1 MKKIKD
7 PVLFQRIKA
16 FLTEYLPAIKKR
28 SPNTVESYKAALN
41 GYLAYI
47 CAVGKKEL
55 QDVTLRDF
63 NAENVQ
69 GFMCW
74 LKTEHNNTAPT
85 VNQRYSH
92 IKQFCK
98 YLMNHSLLDFT
109 DFAAIQ
115 EITREQDCRKE
126 EFVFLSVNEM
136 KIVLAQPD
144 VRKKTGLRDKFYI
157 ALLYDS
163 GCRNQEILDLR
174 LKDFIV
180 NSKGEAEIHIIGKG
194 QKYRVTPISKEVV
207 TLFQKYCSLYHP
219 HMDPKDFLFYTVRRD
234 VVKPMSA
241 DNIARFLNVY
251 ETAARKEIPDL
262 VHLHPHLFRH
272 TRAMHL
278 YSAGVPLPLI
288 SEWLGHSR
296 METTQI
302 YARVTTDMKRKAAE
316 KVTSGEDMIFKD
328 EPFRY
333 ANDEEMIKRLYGL
346 V

>member
-7 PVLFQRIKA
+7 PMLFRQIKT
-16 FLTEYLPAIKKR
+16 FLTEYLPVIRKR
-28 SPNTVESYKAALN
+28 RPNTVESYRAALN

-47 CAVGKKEL
+47 CAVRRKEL
-55 QDVTLRDF
+55 PQVTLQDF

-69 GFMCW
+69 GFMGW

-92 IKQFCK
+92 VKQFCK
-98 YLMNHSLLDFT
+98 YLMNHSLMDFT
-109 DFAAIQ
+109 DYAEIQ
-115 EITREQDCRKE
+115 EIAREQDCRKE
-126 EFVFLSVNEM
+126 EFIFLSVDEM

-144 VRKKTGLRDKFYI
+144 TRKKTGVRDKFYM

-180 NSKGEAEIHIIGKG
+180 NSKGEAEIHVIGKG
-194 QKYRVTPISKEVV
+194 QNYRVTPISKEVAE
-207 TLFQKYCSLYHP
+207 LFRKYCRFYHQQ
-219 HMDPKDFLFYTVRRD
+219 MNLEDFLFYTVRRD

-241 DNIARFLNVY
+241 DNTARFLNVY
-251 ETAARKEIPDL
+251 EAAARKEIPGL
-262 VHLHPHLFRH
+262 VHLHPHLFRR

-288 SEWLGHSR
+288 SEWLGHSQL
-296 METTQI
+296 ETTQV
-302 YARVTTDMKRKAAE
+302 YARATTDMKRKAAE
-316 KVTSGEDMIFKD
+316 KVASEEDMIFKD

-333 ANDEEMIKRLYGL
+333 ANDEETIKKLYGL
-346 V
+346 A